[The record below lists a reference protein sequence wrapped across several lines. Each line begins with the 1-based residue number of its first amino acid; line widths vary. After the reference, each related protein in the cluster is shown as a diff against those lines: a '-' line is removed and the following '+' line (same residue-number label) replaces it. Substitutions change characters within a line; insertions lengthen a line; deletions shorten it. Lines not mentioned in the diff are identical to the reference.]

1 MTNNVPPPTM
11 LFVVQARLQYSK
23 LIGADK
29 EYTCVRVME
38 ESRREVWLQ
47 GVESVAV
54 LHTLLVLDVPY
65 FEFL

>member
-11 LFVVQARLQYSK
+11 LFIVQARLQYSK
-23 LIGADK
+23 LIGADQ
-29 EYTCVRVME
+29 EYTRVGVME

-47 GVESVAV
+47 RLETMAV
-54 LHTLLVLDVPY
+54 LNTLLVLDGPH